1 METVSVIGD
10 GNVLSSSELYQTAVE
25 VGRIIAEKGYVLV
38 CGGLYGVMEGAAK
51 GAKEAGG
58 ITVGI
63 LPEYSSVA
71 NPYIDIEIPT
81 GMGQA
86 RNVLVVSSSEVV
98 VALGGNYGTL
108 SEIAHALKLGKRVL
122 GYKTWKIEGIDYYE
136 DREGFISTLLRSL

>member
-1 METVSVIGD
+1 VKTVSVIGD
-10 GNVLSSSELYQTAVE
+10 GKVLSNSEIYQVAVE
-25 VGRIIAEKGYVLV
+25 VGRVIAQKGYALI

-63 LPEYSSVA
+63 LPEYSPVA
-71 NPYIDIEIPT
+71 NPYIDIKIPT

-86 RNVLVVSSSEVV
+86 RNVLVVSSSEII

-136 DREGFISTLLRSL
+136 DREGFISALLRSL